1 MKFEKGCVSEQVGK
15 FSTVFVCVD
24 SAIRSDGSI
33 GMLNGSA
40 GALGAK
46 HPTLGKSFG
55 EKVKDLCGDRGE
67 FFLYAGGKVGMF
79 QTGVRPQDGI
89 SLYLIA
95 GAVQR
100 LKRIASE
107 FPDRTYAVEWPCR
120 GEPDWMVGRMY
131 DTLPDNVTVF
141 KP

>member
-1 MKFEKGCVSEQVGK
+1 MKLMKGCATEQFGK
-15 FSTVFVCVD
+15 ASCVIVCVD
-24 SAIRSDGSI
+24 SAIRSDGTI

-40 GALGAK
+40 GALGAM

-55 EKVKDLCGDRGE
+55 EKIMQLCGDRGT
-67 FFLYAGGKVGMF
+67 FFLYLGGKVGMF
-79 QTGVRPQDGI
+79 QTMIRSQDGV

-100 LKRIASE
+100 LKNIASE
-107 FPDRTYAVEWPCR
+107 NPDKTYALEWPGR
-120 GEPDWMVGRMY
+120 GSPDWLLGRML
-131 DTLPDNVTVF
+131 DELPDNVEVW

>member
-1 MKFEKGCVSEQVGK
+1 MIVKEGCVTQALGK
-15 FSTVFVCVD
+15 AVCVIVCVD
-24 SAIRSDGSI
+24 SAVRSDGTI

-55 EKVKDLCGDRGE
+55 EKVIQLCGDQGT
-67 FFLYAGGKVGMF
+67 FFLYLGGKVGMF
-79 QTGVRPQDGI
+79 QTMVRPKDGL
-89 SLYLIA
+89 SLYLVA

-100 LKRIASE
+100 LMIIAKE
-107 FPDRTYAVEWPCR
+107 NPGKVYALEWPCR
-120 GEPDWMVGRMY
+120 GEPDWLLGRIM
-131 DTLPDNVTVF
+131 DNLPDNVHVY